1 MLRFLKYIYKLY
13 FSLILKKKNVKIST
27 SVFFNRNTVFEENN
41 VIHNG
46 VSIGN
51 SVIGRC
57 TYIGPNSI
65 LPNCKIGRFCSIA
78 AQVRVVSA
86 THPTNTFI
94 STSPC
99 FFSVGKQCGY
109 TFVEKSIFNEK
120 LEVEGYDVVIGNDVW
135 IGYNAKIIGG
145 ITIGDGAIIA
155 MGAVV
160 TKDVPPYAIVGGVPA
175 KIIRY
180 RFSENDVKKLLEIKW
195 WNLPLNELKDKA
207 QYFTDIKNIDL
218 LTK

>member
-1 MLRFLKYIYKLY
+1 MLRFLKYIYRLY

-78 AQVRVVSA
+78 AQVKVVSA

-180 RFSENDVKKLLEIKW
+180 RFSENEVKKLLEIKW

-218 LTK
+218 LAK